1 MDVDGNND
9 AAIAPTIA
17 PNAPAIAPTNAPAI
31 FRFDFA
37 PNVVSKISEFAKLHM
52 DDHRKEYKKAWEP
65 WCEENKEMIAEEIR
79 RLKQTGYDG
88 DITDKMY
95 KAGRYYFRKKS
106 KKAKK
111 EQLGQAA
118 GQAAGA
124 EQAAEQAAAGQAAAA
139 EQAAGAGQAAAAGQ
153 VGGAN
158 VEVPKGK
165 GNGNGKRMYI
175 AVKSETLAY
184 IDRHIKE
191 HINDNDFSPKTGYD
205 KFLKTSAEIV
215 RTESEHLKRKFE
227 MSDSDIKTKVKKTYK
242 NRYYIITRTRD

>member
-17 PNAPAIAPTNAPAI
+17 PTIAPNAPAIAPNAPAIAPTIAPNAPAI

-124 EQAAEQAAAGQAAAA
+124 EQAAEQAAA
-139 EQAAGAGQAAAAGQ
+139 AGQ

>member
-9 AAIAPTIA
+9 AAIAPDIAPTIAPNAPTIAPNAPTIA
-17 PNAPAIAPTNAPAI
+17 PNAPANAPAIAPTIAPAIAPNAPAI

-118 GQAAGA
+118 GA
-124 EQAAEQAAAGQAAAA
+124 EKQQEQGKQQ
-139 EQAAGAGQAAAAGQ
+139 EPSKQQQQGKS
-153 VGGAN
+153 V
-158 VEVPKGK
+158 VPMW
-165 GNGNGKRMYI
+165 RCPREREM
-175 AVKSETLAY
+175 EM
-184 IDRHIKE
+184 
-191 HINDNDFSPKTGYD
+191 
-205 KFLKTSAEIV
+205 
-215 RTESEHLKRKFE
+215 ESGCISR
-227 MSDSDIKTKVKKTYK
+227 
-242 NRYYIITRTRD
+242 

>member
-1 MDVDGNND
+1 
-9 AAIAPTIA
+9 
-17 PNAPAIAPTNAPAI
+17 
-31 FRFDFA
+31 
-37 PNVVSKISEFAKLHM
+37 M

-111 EQLGQAA
+111 EQR
-118 GQAAGA
+118 
-124 EQAAEQAAAGQAAAA
+124 EQASA
-139 EQAAGAGQAAAAGQ
+139 EQAAGAGQAAAAAGQ
-153 VGGAN
+153 AAAAAAGQAGGAN
-158 VEVPKGK
+158 VEVPKGKGK

-175 AVKSETLAY
+175 TVKSETLAY

-215 RTESEHLKRKFE
+215 RSESEHLKRKFE
-227 MSDSDIKTKVKKTYK
+227 MSDSDIKSKVKKTYK

>member
-1 MDVDGNND
+1 MSVDENND
-9 AAIAPTIA
+9 AAIAP
-17 PNAPAIAPTNAPAI
+17 AIIAPAI

-37 PNVVSKISEFAKLHM
+37 PNVVSKISEFAKLHI
-52 DDHRKEYKKAWEP
+52 DEDRKEYKKAWEP

-111 EQLGQAA
+111 EQG
-118 GQAAGA
+118 
-124 EQAAEQAAAGQAAAA
+124 EQAS
-139 EQAAGAGQAAAAGQ
+139 AGQAAAAGQ
-153 VGGAN
+153 AGGAN

-215 RTESEHLKRKFE
+215 RSESEHLKRKFE